1 MYCGDET
8 GAFIGDVGSE
18 TARFG
23 FGGEDAPKCCL
34 SSAVY
39 SSSSHSRRSKYSAPV
54 SLLNLPPELAG
65 ENGEDGADNTVGF
78 VPVYQSM
85 SSNCGVSDATKSGL
99 MDVDAW
105 ACLWEYSF
113 QSLCVRGKGKHTLGH
128 RCQQDLHPEGSSQ
141 TISTTIDHPLLAV
154 DSTGCD
160 LSTKD
165 REGQYAKML
174 EVMFEALDAPAAYI
188 APSSILSAFAHAR
201 QTALVVDIGHSGTK
215 VTPVRDGFA
224 LRYGSVSSGRGG
236 KWLGQVQQGVLTGKW
251 HVDGSVVNA
260 WNGWGDSSKRSVPPC
275 ASKGVGLR
283 YLLRSRGLS
292 ESRLG
297 ALKRSSFHSM
307 AAHEVMYEMYTSP
320 HVKPL
325 EASQDESDPFC
336 GYGDNDESMQIDDGD
351 GNEIIESM
359 KDEDDQEDEVS
370 HVLPDGTRIDVTGCR
385 AGRDLCRIPVSVP

>member
-23 FGGEDAPKCCL
+23 FGGEDAPKCCV

-39 SSSSHSRRSKYSAPV
+39 SSSPSRSNYTAPV
-54 SLLNLPPELAG
+54 SLLNPPPELAG
-65 ENGEDGADNTVGF
+65 ENGEEGADNTVGF

-85 SSNCGVSDATKSGL
+85 SSNCGVSNATKSGL

-113 QSLCVRGKGKHTLGH
+113 QSLCVRGKEKHTLGH
-128 RCQQDLHPEGSSQ
+128 RCRPDSHPEGSSQ
-141 TISTTIDHPLLAV
+141 TTSTTIDHPLLAV
-154 DSTGCD
+154 DSTGHD

-165 REGQYAKML
+165 RESQYAKML

-188 APSSILSAFAHAR
+188 APSPILSAFAHAR

-236 KWLGQVQQGVLTGKW
+236 RWLGQVQQGVLTGRW
-251 HVDGSVVNA
+251 DVDGSVVNS
-260 WNGWGDSSKRSVPPC
+260 WNGWVDSSKGNVPPC
-275 ASKGVGLR
+275 ASKGVRPR
-283 YLLRSRGLS
+283 YLLRSHGLS
-292 ESRLG
+292 EGRLE

-307 AAHEVMYEMYTSP
+307 AEHEVMYEMFTSP

-325 EASQDESDPFC
+325 EASQVDPDPFC
-336 GYGDNDESMQIDDGD
+336 GYGDNCESMQIDDGD
-351 GNEIIESM
+351 GNENIDSM
-359 KDEDDQEDEVS
+359 NDDDDQVNDNS
-370 HVLPDGTRIDVTGCR
+370 HVLPDGTRVDVTSCR
-385 AGRDLCRIPVSVP
+385 AGQDLCRISVSAT